1 MDAIVISRARQIDR
15 PTSCSP
21 SARRFPRRR
30 ESPSTTAA
38 PPPRPQAQLANFV
51 AMADEA
57 PKAGK
62 SRNSNRR
69 ISFNDQATVVAAT
82 AAAEESMGVVGG
94 RAEGEVD
101 AAYAEATAK
110 GDAFDTAALSA
121 ALCSVVGGEAAI
133 AGGLAP
139 FLKAQRAACEKDTY
153 TKDDAQALAGEL
165 AGWME
170 RSAAQDEGG
179 DVEMSGKLADS
190 LTVRR
195 ARAAARARRP
205 RAPPA
210 RAAPGAAAAAAAAAT
225 RRRPPARR
233 RAAGNV
239 RRDRPEQGRQRDEG
253 GGDDVLGQE
262 LCEDQRAGNV
272 QRGGRQQ
279 GRQRHKGGVDGLF
292 GQTCSSTGTPRR
304 TCSRRSTCSR
314 RAARGSTTTT
324 AAPPERSE

>member
-1 MDAIVISRARQIDR
+1 
-15 PTSCSP
+15 
-21 SARRFPRRR
+21 
-30 ESPSTTAA
+30 
-38 PPPRPQAQLANFV
+38 
-51 AMADEA
+51 MADEA

-82 AAAEESMGVVGG
+82 AAAEESRGTSSEDVLK
-94 RAEGEVD
+94 AKVD

-139 FLKAQRAACEKDTY
+139 FLKAQGAACEKDTY

-165 AGWME
+165 AGGME

-195 ARAAARARRP
+195 ARAAARARHP
-205 RAPPA
+205 
-210 RAAPGAAAAAAAAAT
+210 
-225 RRRPPARR
+225 RRPPPCRR
-233 RAAGNV
+233 RRRRRRR
-239 RRDRPEQGRQRDEG
+239 RRDAPTPARP
-253 GGDDVLGQE
+253 L
-262 LCEDQRAGNV
+262 
-272 QRGGRQQ
+272 
-279 GRQRHKGGVDGLF
+279 
-292 GQTCSSTGTPRR
+292 PRR
-304 TCSRRSTCSR
+304 RKCSTRST
-314 RAARGSTTTT
+314 
-324 AAPPERSE
+324 

>member
-1 MDAIVISRARQIDR
+1 
-15 PTSCSP
+15 
-21 SARRFPRRR
+21 
-30 ESPSTTAA
+30 
-38 PPPRPQAQLANFV
+38 
-51 AMADEA
+51 MADEA

-82 AAAEESMGVVGG
+82 AAAEASIGSSEDVLK
-94 RAEGEVD
+94 AKVD

-139 FLKAQRAACEKDTY
+139 FLKAQGAACEKDTY

-179 DVEMSGKLADS
+179 DVEMSGKLADR

-195 ARAAARARRP
+195 A
-205 RAPPA
+205 APPA
-210 RAAPGAAAAAAAAAT
+210 RAAPGAAAAAAAAT

-233 RAAGNV
+233 
-239 RRDRPEQGRQRDEG
+239 
-253 GGDDVLGQE
+253 
-262 LCEDQRAGNV
+262 
-272 QRGGRQQ
+272 
-279 GRQRHKGGVDGLF
+279 
-292 GQTCSSTGTPRR
+292 PRR
-304 TCSRRSTCSR
+304 RKCSTRST
-314 RAARGSTTTT
+314 
-324 AAPPERSE
+324 

>member
-1 MDAIVISRARQIDR
+1 MAAIG
-15 PTSCSP
+15 P
-21 SARRFPRRR
+21 
-30 ESPSTTAA
+30 
-38 PPPRPQAQLANFV
+38 AQPL

-82 AAAEESMGVVGG
+82 AAAEASIGSSEDVLK
-94 RAEGEVD
+94 AKVD

-133 AGGLAP
+133 AGGIAP
-139 FLKAQRAACEKDTY
+139 FLKAQGAACEKDTY

-210 RAAPGAAAAAAAAAT
+210 RA
-225 RRRPPARR
+225 RRRPPAR
-233 RAAGNV
+233 ALT
-239 RRDRPEQGRQRDEG
+239 D
-253 GGDDVLGQE
+253 
-262 LCEDQRAGNV
+262 
-272 QRGGRQQ
+272 
-279 GRQRHKGGVDGLF
+279 
-292 GQTCSSTGTPRR
+292 
-304 TCSRRSTCSR
+304 
-314 RAARGSTTTT
+314 
-324 AAPPERSE
+324 